1 MKAASTTRSVGYT
14 KLKKDG
20 VLTLLLKSRLR
31 TEFVLPSSGVLVNAL
46 MLLVKR
52 VNLYSA
58 ETSGL
63 CKIVSPAGLATTAV
77 ASSATATKAPPM
89 PSARA
94 PGLLKLN
101 WKPPNVSLL
110 TRPAPPA
117 PAGPVPQAN
126 QAAIRRSPQAAKRL
140 IRALRTTNY
149 HIYLL
154 GIPGRSHSKIWYF
167 PRSTMTLIPPSG
179 PP

>member
-1 MKAASTTRSVGYT
+1 RTKAASTTRSVGYT

-31 TEFVLPSSGVLVNAL
+31 TVFVLPSSGVLVNAW

-58 ETSGL
+58 ETSGR
-63 CKIVSPAGLATTAV
+63 CKIVRPAGSATTAA

-89 PSARA
+89 PSERA

-101 WKPPNVSLL
+101 WNPPNVSLL
-110 TRPAPPA
+110 TRPESPA
-117 PAGPVPQAN
+117 AAGPPDTN
-126 QAAIRRSPQAAKRL
+126 NEAARRTPHHASRL
-140 IRALRTTNY
+140 I
-149 HIYLL
+149 
-154 GIPGRSHSKIWYF
+154 P
-167 PRSTMTLIPPSG
+167 IPPV
-179 PP
+179 